1 MRPRAFETLSSVPND
16 GSGYPGIP
24 EEQCARLMLTSSINL
39 GRARS
44 ELLAKRLQV
53 EDQRQ
58 DISQNA
64 IRAVRIVP
72 ILIAVVVA
80 IFVATLE
87 TFAKIVSVVF
97 RVYVIAVEAIGRV
110 LVGVTVP
117 VVGTPVIL
125 TVGSPG
131 AEALL
136 VARIHRLP

>member
-1 MRPRAFETLSSVPND
+1 MIIPEKRMRPAKVALSTQLR
-16 GSGYPGIP
+16 PGAGKN
-24 EEQCARLMLTSSINL
+24 CKV
-39 GRARS
+39 
-44 ELLAKRLQV
+44 LAKRLQV

-58 DISQNA
+58 DISLNA

-125 TVGSPG
+125 PVGSPG
-131 AEALL
+131 VEALL